1 MNAIIFSKRTTKEI
15 LRDPLTLFF
24 GLGFPVILLILLSA
38 IQKNVPVS
46 LFEINSLAPAMTIF
60 GLSFMTLFAS
70 LLISKDRE
78 SSLLQRLYTTP
89 LKPVD
94 FIIGY
99 TIPLLVMAI
108 LQATICLFFS
118 LILGLKLTL
127 GILYAILAIIPS
139 SIFFISLGLLFGSIL
154 TSKQVG
160 GICGALLTNLTAWL
174 SGIWFDLDL
183 VGGLFKKIAFILP
196 FYHGVEIEKALY
208 SLNFSGLTTHFIFV
222 IGYALVFLLLS
233 IFFFLRQMNKN

>member
-46 LFEINSLAPAMTIF
+46 LFEITSLAPAMTIF

-174 SGIWFDLDL
+174 SGIWFNLDL
-183 VGGLFKKIAFILP
+183 VGGAFKKIALILP
-196 FYHGVEIEKALY
+196 FYHAVEIEKSAYSLFSINFEDIIIVLLY
-208 SLNFSGLTTHFIFV
+208 STLTFAIS
-222 IGYALVFLLLS
+222 ILVF
-233 IFFFLRQMNKN
+233 FKKMKNS

>member
-1 MNAIIFSKRTTKEI
+1 
-15 LRDPLTLFF
+15 
-24 GLGFPVILLILLSA
+24 
-38 IQKNVPVS
+38 
-46 LFEINSLAPAMTIF
+46 
-60 GLSFMTLFAS
+60 
-70 LLISKDRE
+70 
-78 SSLLQRLYTTP
+78 
-89 LKPVD
+89 
-94 FIIGY
+94 
-99 TIPLLVMAI
+99 MAI